1 MTINH
6 RAEAERHL
14 SQGAFTA
21 SPEKAHPIDPVA
33 TDFHFRMAQ
42 VHATLARDEE
52 NAATLADLRDANTKL
67 RGDLASIRRIVVDH
81 VADNLGRQDLFSWR
95 SARDLTK
102 ALDAYGQN
110 IDQAV
115 DERLEERHIDPR
127 TAWIGPHDQVHPVT
141 KKWTDLGGTIWDL
154 NRPWIDCDGNSWE
167 WTGEFDQGPLMHCKA
182 TDRTSTLDAIYIF
195 HRPLVPGDS
204 PETVDH
210 PF

>member
-1 MTINH
+1 MTVNH
-6 RAEAERHL
+6 RAEAEKHL
-14 SQGAFTA
+14 SKGSFVT
-21 SPEKAHPIDPVA
+21 SPDTAHPTDPVA
-33 TDFHFRMAQ
+33 TDYHLRMAQ

-67 RGDLASIRRIVVDH
+67 RNDLANLRRIVVDH
-81 VADNLGRQDLFSWR
+81 VADNLGRQDLYSWR

-102 ALDAYGQN
+102 ELDAYGMN
-110 IDQAV
+110 VDQAV

-127 TAWIGPHDQVHPVT
+127 QAWIGPHDQVNPVT
-141 KKWTDLGGTIWDL
+141 KKWTDLGGTTWDL
-154 NRPWIDCDGNSWE
+154 SRPWIDRDGNTWE

-182 TDRTSTLDAIYIF
+182 TGATSSLDAIYIF

-204 PETVDH
+204 PEAADV